1 MPAPPIVGQGC
12 GEQRTAEILHHV
24 DAEQA
29 RHAARDVD
37 AAGKVTIQLDAV
49 EENSSCDHSAAVGAV
64 FGDDIVYQNRGAVG
78 NDELLEI
85 APERKLE
92 ACLNVRPAETV
103 LCRQLRGQLAI
114 AADRPLHHLR
124 EKRDK
129 KCVFQ
134 HIFLAFLLVSVN
146 IDDVTHRLENEKR
159 QPERHEEIPAR
170 DVRTQR
176 RGQQLQR
183 EIPIFHRKKQAKTG
197 NRAES

>member
-24 DAEQA
+24 DAEHA

-37 AAGKVTIQLDAV
+37 AAGKIAIKLNTIEKNAR
-49 EENSSCDHSAAVGAV
+49 CDHGAAVGAG
-64 FGDDIVYQNRGAVG
+64 FGNDIVHQNRGAVG
-78 NDELLEI
+78 DDELFEI
-85 APERKLE
+85 APERKLD
-92 ACLNVRPAETV
+92 AHLNVRPAETV
-103 LCRQLRGQLAI
+103 LGGQLRGQLAI
-114 AADRPLHHLR
+114 AADWPLHHLR

-134 HIFLAFLLVSVN
+134 HIFLTFLLVSVN